1 MNVYIIYLEQ
11 SSKIELYDSIFS
23 IVESKYESLK
33 RNISKTSKASEDE
46 ALISNLTIK
55 DELLTESESFVIISK
70 ASEIRTSD
78 TSYIEKASANSL
90 IKSNLPLM
98 NQDEFISF
106 WRIVYNLFTGSEN
119 EAEMYH
125 CAATVSTLLLKLGEA
140 SRKLQ
145 LDSENPKRSLSSF
158 EIKHNEKQNKSD
170 KQQRPV
176 DEVSETSSIIK
187 SESQVSFETDAVD
200 VDAPIWCISFEQ
212 LIKFLLS
219 ENMLVDYFSLKYDI
233 KKKLEQYKLQHA

>member
-1 MNVYIIYLEQ
+1 
-11 SSKIELYDSIFS
+11 LYNSIFS
-23 IVESKYESLK
+23 IIENKYESFK
-33 RNISKTSKASEDE
+33 RETSKTSKTCEDE
-46 ALISNLTIK
+46 ASISNLTIK
-55 DELLTESESFVIISK
+55 DELLTESESFIIISK
-70 ASEIRTSD
+70 NNEIRTSEA
-78 TSYIEKASANSL
+78 SFIEKASANSL

-106 WRIVYNLFTGSEN
+106 WRIIYNLFTGMDN

-158 EIKHNEKQNKSD
+158 EIKSTDKQNKSD
-170 KQQRPV
+170 KPPKSAEDV
-176 DEVSETSSIIK
+176 DGSSSFVK
-187 SESQVSFETDAVD
+187 SESQFSFESDAVD

-219 ENMLVDYFSLKYDI
+219 ESMLVDYFSTKYDI